1 MKFLRIEEIYLLLF
15 PMSLFMIVVGI
26 SYNKTYPKERNRW
39 YGFRSKKSMKNDE
52 IWLKAQFLFIQ
63 YNKSI
68 FKYSAMFSVV
78 FVICDIALII
88 LKLEDQLMGSILIQ
102 TGIILILLGALHWI
116 VNRKL

>member
-1 MKFLRIEEIYLLLF
+1 MYMLLF

-26 SYNKTYPKERNRW
+26 SYSKTYPKERNRW

-102 TGIILILLGALHWI
+102 TGIILILLGALH
-116 VNRKL
+116 

>member
-1 MKFLRIEEIYLLLF
+1 MLLF

-26 SYNKTYPKERNRW
+26 SYSKTYPKERNRW

-88 LKLEDQLMGSILIQ
+88 LKLQDQLMGSILIQ